1 VAAWSALGTV
11 IAALAVSMLIP
22 MRVTEDE
29 EREGLDITSHSER
42 AWEFE

>member
-1 VAAWSALGTV
+1 
-11 IAALAVSMLIP
+11 

-29 EREGLDITSHSER
+29 EREGLDFSSHGER